1 MPGRG
6 APPRAKDPPVPR
18 FPPEHEVL
26 QRLRW
31 DPRFHGL
38 RLWVGVA
45 TRRDG
50 VVEVPFQQFDPE
62 HGDVPLH
69 RVTWVR
75 SSEAWLW
82 HRELRLDRVFGTHPE
97 PLAPLPALPGGGP
110 APPAARSAE
119 LSVLTFNL
127 QGDRDAA
134 QEHRAEAL
142 VQALR
147 ERPEDLLALVEVG
160 PSVRDLLQG
169 PHVAFGG
176 GQALVSRWPLEAV
189 HDLTPPHSPRS
200 RVLWCEV
207 RTPAGLLPVVTVHF
221 TSNRTPGAAAQRLRE
236 WKWLQERLA
245 REPAWLVAGDFN
257 ADDAEFAGW
266 TSDGLDAW
274 AEAHPGDPGTTHDA
288 RGERPR
294 RLDRVLAG
302 PARAWQVLDC
312 ALWPTDLSD
321 HFAVRAGLRWTP
333 SRFERALA
341 VVPGREHWDLVQP
354 IRQRFDPAFDRWPP
368 HLNLLYPY
376 EPQEGDAEAVA
387 QAAPFELT
395 LDRLGVFRQG
405 LHWLGPDAPGARRLE
420 ALRSGLREGEW
431 TPHLTLGR
439 GSDGW
444 RPLHF
449 PVDAMYVLRRN
460 ARRGMEVERVLP
472 LRGAR
477 PPAAARVEELCRAVL
492 PPGTPLR
499 VWAYGSTLLGEGR
512 DVDLVCVGHPDVTEE
527 QFGRDLE
534 QLTDGRYAAG
544 PRLPLFRWGEVELCY
559 ARPPAGQRPAAD
571 ARSTCRLW
579 GEVPRALE
587 GACDWERLLEWADE
601 RFLHS
606 SLRRLFHEVVA
617 WARQEE
623 VYGPRLGYLG
633 GFSWA
638 LLAARHL
645 EDGEPDLA
653 AFRRRWAEWP
663 WPRPVALDPPA
674 TGPAGP
680 MPLLT
685 PTRGVNAAYHVTE
698 GSARWILRAL
708 AGRPRPRPA
717 RVLRF
722 ASDRPAPEV
731 ENGLAAAWSR
741 LEGELGFPI
750 RLRPPH
756 GSTWEVELFGDPTTA
771 PWAGPMAERGLHPA

>member
-1 MPGRG
+1 M
-6 APPRAKDPPVPR
+6 PR

-50 VVEVPFQQFDPE
+50 VVEQPFQQFDPE

-69 RVTWVR
+69 RVAWVR
-75 SSEAWLW
+75 SSQGWLW

-97 PLAPLPALPGGGP
+97 PLGPLPPLPGGDP
-110 APPAARSAE
+110 APPPEAKATE
-119 LSVLTFNL
+119 LSLVAFNL
-127 QGDRDAA
+127 HGDREAA
-134 QEHRAEAL
+134 QELRAEAL
-142 VQALR
+142 AQALR

-160 PSVRDLLQG
+160 PRVRELLQG
-169 PHVAFGG
+169 PHLAFGG
-176 GQALVSRWPLEAV
+176 GQALVSRWPIQAA
-189 HDLTPPHSPRS
+189 HDLTPPDSPRS

-221 TSNRTPGAAAQRLRE
+221 TSNRTPGAAARRLRE
-236 WKWLQERLA
+236 WNWLHERLA

-266 TSDGLDAW
+266 TLDARDAW
-274 AEAHPGDPGTTHDA
+274 TERHPDAPGATHDA

-294 RLDRVLAG
+294 RLDRILAG
-302 PARAWQVLDC
+302 PTRSWEVLDC
-312 ALWPTDLSD
+312 GLWDPDLSD
-321 HFAVRAGLRWTP
+321 HLAVHARLRWKR

-341 VVPGREHWDLVQP
+341 IVPGREHWPAVQ
-354 IRQRFDPAFDRWPP
+354 RVREQFDPAFERWPP

-376 EPQEGDAEAVA
+376 EPQPGDAEAVA
-387 QAAPFELT
+387 RGAPFQAT
-395 LDRLGVFRQG
+395 LDRLGTFPQG
-405 LHWLGPDAPGARRLE
+405 LHWLGPDPATRRSLD
-420 ALRSGLREGEW
+420 ALRGNLREGDW

-439 GSDGW
+439 DSQGW
-444 RPLHF
+444 QPLQF
-449 PVDAMYVLRRN
+449 PVHALYVLRRN
-460 ARRGMEVERVLP
+460 SRRAMEVEQVFP
-472 LRGAR
+472 LRGAP
-477 PPAAARVEELCRAVL
+477 PPAVHRVEELCRAVL
-492 PPGTPLR
+492 PPGTPVR
-499 VWAYGSTLLGEGR
+499 VWAYGSSLLGEGR

-534 QLTDGRYAAG
+534 ALTDGHYAAG

-559 ARPPAGQRPAAD
+559 ARPPAGQGPAQD
-571 ARSTCRLW
+571 ARTTCRQW
-579 GEVPRALE
+579 GETPRALE

-601 RFLHS
+601 RFLPS
-606 SLRRLFHEVVA
+606 ALRTLFHEVVA
-617 WARQEE
+617 WAHREE

-638 LLAARHL
+638 LLSALHL
-645 EDGEPDLA
+645 EEGEPDLA

-663 WPRPVALDPPA
+663 WPRPVALEPGQA
-674 TGPAGP
+674 GPAGP
-680 MPLLT
+680 MPILT

-708 AGRPRPRPA
+708 AGRPRPRPT

-722 ASDRPAPEV
+722 TSDRPAPEV
-731 ENGLAAAWSR
+731 ESGLAAAWSR
-741 LEGELGFPI
+741 IEADLGFPV
-750 RLRPPH
+750 RVRPSR
-756 GSTWEVELFGDPTTA
+756 GNTWEVELFGDPTGA
-771 PWAGPMAERGLHPA
+771 PWSAWAAQKGLT